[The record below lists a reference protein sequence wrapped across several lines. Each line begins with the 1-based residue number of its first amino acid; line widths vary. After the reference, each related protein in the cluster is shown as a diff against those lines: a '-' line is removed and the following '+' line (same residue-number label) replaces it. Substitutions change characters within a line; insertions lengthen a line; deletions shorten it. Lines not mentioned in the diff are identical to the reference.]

1 MNTFS
6 IKMLAV
12 ALMVVDHVGLYFP
25 GTSILL
31 RCVGRLSYPLFL
43 FCMVWG
49 YHYTRNR
56 KVYLLRLYLLS
67 LAMTALSWT
76 VDTYWPT
83 QGGYGNHNIF
93 LSMFLVGVC
102 ISTVELFHA
111 DRKKGWMALGGIF
124 VVQVVYFVV
133 PLGRYMNGDL
143 HTGIVPNLALNEYGF
158 EFVALGVAMYFLK
171 EKMDLFVPVYVL
183 FCIYQFSG
191 EWLWGDGGFPIQ
203 WLMIFALPVMLK
215 FNGEKGPGW
224 KYFFYVFY
232 PAHTLVL
239 FYLGNFVF

>member
-1 MNTFS
+1 M
-6 IKMLAV
+6 
-12 ALMVVDHVGLYFP
+12 
-25 GTSILL
+25 
-31 RCVGRLSYPLFL
+31 
-43 FCMVWG
+43 
-49 YHYTRNR
+49 
-56 KVYLLRLYLLS
+56 
-67 LAMTALSWT
+67 
-76 VDTYWPT
+76 
-83 QGGYGNHNIF
+83 
-93 LSMFLVGVC
+93 
-102 ISTVELFHA
+102 
-111 DRKKGWMALGGIF
+111 
-124 VVQVVYFVV
+124 